1 MKSRSVLR
9 LAAVLL
15 VLSVARL
22 FPGFLLSL
30 HTGRPVPSPTVP
42 SQSENPIP
50 PTQITQPIEP
60 PTQPEAVVSFSPGD
74 LQDLKIK
81 YSCDYRPDLSKLL
94 TAQLPLLQGKQP
106 TVLIIHTHGSESYK
120 DSYPQPEPYRC
131 LDNAQNMIAVGDE
144 VARVLEL
151 AGIRVIHD
159 RNIYDY
165 PDYSGAY
172 SAARKAIREHLARHP
187 DIQMVLDLHR
197 DAADGDYG
205 QLVTTA
211 TVGGQSSAQ
220 IMFVVGTDAGG
231 NSHPNWQENL
241 SLALKLSVLL
251 EQENPGITRGISL
264 RSQRFNMDMTPGSLL
279 VEMGAAGDT
288 LQEAILA
295 ANALANGILTLLGR

>member
-1 MKSRSVLR
+1 MRIPFPAR
-9 LAAVLL
+9 LAAALL
-15 VLSVARL
+15 ILAVARF

-30 HTGRPVPSPTVP
+30 HTGRPLPSPTAP
-42 SQSENPIP
+42 NQTENIIP
-50 PTQITQPIEP
+50 TTQITQPL
-60 PTQPEAVVSFSPGD
+60 PTPTEPEAVVSFSPGD
-74 LQDLKIK
+74 LQNLRIK
-81 YSCDYRPDLSKLL
+81 YSCDYRPDLHQLL
-94 TAQLPLLQGKQP
+94 TDPLPLKSSQI

-120 DSYPQPEPYRC
+120 DSSPQPEPYRC
-131 LDNAQNMIAVGDE
+131 LDKAQNMIAVGDE
-144 VARVLEL
+144 VARVLNL

-172 SAARKAIREHLARHP
+172 SAARKAIKDHLARYP

-220 IMFVVGTDAGG
+220 ILFVVGTDAGG
-231 NSHPNWQENL
+231 NRHPNWQDNL

-288 LQEAILA
+288 LPEAMLA
-295 ANALANGILTLLGR
+295 ANALANAIALLLGY